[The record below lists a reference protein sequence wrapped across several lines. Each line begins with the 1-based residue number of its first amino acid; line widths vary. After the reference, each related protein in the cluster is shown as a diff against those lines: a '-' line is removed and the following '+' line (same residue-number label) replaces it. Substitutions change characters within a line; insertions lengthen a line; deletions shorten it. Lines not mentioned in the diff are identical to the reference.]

1 MRLLRLLFRA
11 SDEAFATT
19 RRCDRRLVQQHGP
32 RTQPIKPDGMRGE
45 YDPRWYEVGGEEF
58 GKLAEPDV

>member
-1 MRLLRLLFRA
+1 VTADSYSSMAPGLN
-11 SDEAFATT
+11 T
-19 RRCDRRLVQQHGP
+19 
-32 RTQPIKPDGMRGE
+32 IKPDGMRGE

>member
-1 MRLLRLLFRA
+1 MAPGLN
-11 SDEAFATT
+11 T
-19 RRCDRRLVQQHGP
+19 
-32 RTQPIKPDGMRGE
+32 IKPDGMRGE